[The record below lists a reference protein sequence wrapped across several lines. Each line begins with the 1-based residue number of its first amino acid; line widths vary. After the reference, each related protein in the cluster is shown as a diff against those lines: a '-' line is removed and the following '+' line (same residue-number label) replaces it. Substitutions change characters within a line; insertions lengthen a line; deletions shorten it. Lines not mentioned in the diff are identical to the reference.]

1 MGLVFHKLHVIDLLI
16 DLRIYLFIV
25 FYDSANKQKQCKKPS
40 RNKETNVQWRIE

>member
-25 FYDSANKQKQCKKPS
+25 FL
-40 RNKETNVQWRIE
+40 